1 MDTSLGRRETLL
13 KPPCKLS
20 GDEKAENLSGI
31 FGEKFVQ
38 DLVYSLFNPDSFSD
52 NDDIVDQLLDELMK
66 WTEVQEVLDER
77 ANRENMVYREWMEEK
92 IKRETA
98 RQNAWNQLL
107 KDIRSGKVDTNQL
120 SPRKLAQTFS
130 QQVLNGLEKEGY
142 VQSRGSMELHR
153 GYAYSLPDFTERGED
168 TIAKKILEE
177 VTQNLEVPT
186 IEYGEEKQGY
196 GNSPSQSLVDYDEFI
211 HHYDLIDLYETM
223 VQSGLRKSSEIFA
236 QPDLK
241 ARLPET
247 KFQTSNVIL
256 IDSSNSMY
264 GPKFKGAIM
273 ASLAL
278 KKFLEEFFR
287 EDRLHIVA
295 YNDEPNLISGGQ
307 ILKLRPQGNTDIGCA
322 LDFARLLLRNAEG
335 NKNVFLIT
343 DGEPTCSAV
352 DGMTPEENAYRSAY
366 YAGREEVN
374 INIVLLDQKPELR
387 AIAENMAKVNGRSII
402 TYVGDPLRLKEFVVR
417 NYAKAKGMNI
427 RKLKF

>member
-1 MDTSLGRRETLL
+1 LL

-402 TYVGDPLRLKEFVVR
+402 TYVGDPLRLKDFVVR